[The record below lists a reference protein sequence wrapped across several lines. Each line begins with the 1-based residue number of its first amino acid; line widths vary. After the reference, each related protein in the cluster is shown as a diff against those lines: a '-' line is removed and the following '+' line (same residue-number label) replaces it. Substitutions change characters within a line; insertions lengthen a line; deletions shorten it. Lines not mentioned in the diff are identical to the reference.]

1 MRGPRYRAPMRIV
14 AIVIGALLLVVAL
27 PSALTGLG
35 LVGGVGDGSRFDI
48 PIAEVQAPAE
58 VVAVSSPEIDLTG
71 ITVPSWLADT
81 TITLDVDGPVAG
93 EPLFGGIASAGD
105 VAAYL
110 DGAAVA
116 TVDVVEDASGSIQ
129 VDGDGLALRYD
140 VTAGSESLPVPGDQD
155 FWIDSS
161 EDGRLRIALGDLSG
175 RRTVLV
181 LMRADGRP
189 GIAGDIE
196 GSLRSPLLWT
206 VGIVLFIGG
215 LIGSAIGIVLILVGV
230 LRKGETRP
238 PAASNAAGPT
248 GLREPDTA
256 GGSPAVDTGPPPT
269 GTPAVDTRPLT

>member
-71 ITVPSWLADT
+71 ITGPSWLADT
-81 TITLDVDGPVAG
+81 TITLEVDEPVAG

-215 LIGSAIGIVLILVGV
+215 LVGSAIGIVLILVGV

-238 PAASNAAGPT
+238 PA
-248 GLREPDTA
+248 
-256 GGSPAVDTGPPPT
+256 
-269 GTPAVDTRPLT
+269 VDTRPLT